1 MADLGI
7 NVFGFING
15 EFGIAE
21 ATRLNCKAIQAA
33 GVPISL
39 INYNVTTNHNNNDLT
54 FTEFSDHA
62 PHPVNLIQISPSET
76 PNFFDY
82 FDHSFFKDKYN
93 ILYMAW
99 ESETIPEDYVMNMNL
114 FDEIWT
120 PSTYCKECIE
130 KYVGLPVRVIPHPID
145 IDLKETDDEDA
156 LSFYNKDL
164 FNFLFIFD
172 YNSSIDRKNVINLI
186 KIFRETFDK
195 GDNNAFLT
203 IKTSRSHKFPSE
215 KEQILQAIGDSKKI
229 KIVEKIFD
237 KNALNDV
244 ISNCDSYISLHRS
257 EGFGLTMAEA
267 MYFSKPVIATGYSG
281 NLEFMNEENSFLV
294 SAKVVASDSNVI
306 NYAANTVWSEPSLE
320 EASVFLKTVYEGKES
335 VQEKA
340 VKGHE
345 TIVND
350 LSLKRVGQL
359 MKNRCEELFSE
370 KRIEQNKSTLIKL
383 YVENILLK
391 KDLRIYKKSAPI
403 QLIYN
408 IKMYFRNRKGKK

>member
-21 ATRLNCKAIQAA
+21 ATRSNCKAIQA
-33 GVPISL
+33 VDMPISL
-39 INYNVTTNHNNNDLT
+39 INYNVNTNHNNNDLT

-62 PHPVNLIQISPSET
+62 PHPINLIQISPSET

-82 FDHSFFKDKYN
+82 FDQSFFNGKYN

-130 KYVGLPVRVIPHPID
+130 KYVSLPVKVIPHPID
-145 IDLKETDDEDA
+145 MHLETTNDEDA
-156 LSFYNKDL
+156 LHFYDNKH

-172 YNSSIDRKNVINLI
+172 YNSSIERKNVINLI
-186 KIFRETFDK
+186 NVFRETFDVTE
-195 GDNNAFLT
+195 NNAFLT
-203 IKTSRSHKFPSE
+203 IKTSRSAKFPIE

-237 KNALNDV
+237 KNALNYV

-267 MYFSKPVIATGYSG
+267 MYFGKPVIATGYSG
-281 NLEFMNEENSFLV
+281 NLQFMSDENSFLV
-294 SAKVVASDSNVI
+294 EAEKVSYGSNDL
-306 NYAANTVWSEPSLE
+306 NYSSNTIWSEPLLK
-320 EASVFLKTVYEGKES
+320 EAKEYLKIVYEGKEN
-335 VQEKA
+335 VQNIAEK
-340 VKGHE
+340 GSQ
-345 TIVND
+345 TIAED
-350 LSLKRVGQL
+350 LSLKRVGEVI
-359 MKNRCEELFSE
+359 KGRCQDLFNE
-370 KRIEQNKSTLIKL
+370 DKIRQNKSTLIKL
-383 YVENILLK
+383 YVENILLR

-403 QLIYN
+403 QFIYN
-408 IKMYFRNRKGKK
+408 IKMYIRNKKGKK

>member
-1 MADLGI
+1 MTDLGI

-21 ATRLNCKAIQAA
+21 ATRLNCKAIQTV
-33 GVPISL
+33 GLPISL
-39 INYNVTTNHNNNDLT
+39 INYNVKTNHNNNDLT

-62 PHPVNLIQISPSET
+62 PHPINLIQISPSEV

-120 PSTYCKECIE
+120 PSTYCKECIA
-130 KYVGLPVRVIPHPID
+130 KYVGLPIQVTPHPID
-145 IDLKETDDEDA
+145 IDLQQTDDEDA
-156 LSFYNKDL
+156 LNFYDKNY

-186 KIFRETFDK
+186 KVFKKVFDNS
-195 GDNNAFLT
+195 DNNAFLT
-203 IKTSRSHKFPSE
+203 IKTSRSAKFPSE
-215 KEQILQAIGDSKKI
+215 KEQILQEIGDSKKI

-237 KNALNDV
+237 KNALNYI

-267 MYFSKPVIATGYSG
+267 MYFKKPVIATGYSG

-294 SAKVVASDSNVI
+294 SAEVISSDSNVI
-306 NYAANTVWSEPSLE
+306 NYIANTVWSEPSLQ
-320 EASVFLKTVYEGKES
+320 EASEWLKIVYEGGDLVRQKS
-335 VQEKA
+335 EKGMQT
-340 VKGHE
+340 VM
-345 TIVND
+345 ND
-350 LSLKRVGQL
+350 LSLKRVGEL
-359 MKNRCEELFSE
+359 IKKRCEQLFSE
-370 KRIEQNKSTLIKL
+370 DKIRQNKSTLIKL

-403 QLIYN
+403 QAIYN
-408 IKMYFRNRKGKK
+408 IKMYIRNKKGKK

>member
-21 ATRLNCKAIQAA
+21 ATRLNCKAIQTV

-39 INYNVTTNHNNNDLT
+39 INYNVNTNHNNNDLT

-62 PHPVNLIQISPSET
+62 PYPINLIQISPSET

-120 PSTYCKECIE
+120 PSTYCKSCIE
-130 KYVGLPVRVIPHPID
+130 KYVGLPVRVIPHPIN
-145 IDLKETDDEDA
+145 IDLKETDDEEA
-156 LSFYNKDL
+156 LNFYSKDL

-172 YNSSIDRKNVINLI
+172 YNSSVDRKNVINLI
-186 KIFRETFDK
+186 KVFRETFDK
-195 GDNNAFLT
+195 DENNAFLT
-203 IKTSRSHKFPSE
+203 IKTSRSQKFPSE

-237 KNALNDV
+237 KNALNYV

-294 SAKVVASDSNVI
+294 SAEVIASDSNVI
-306 NYAANTVWSEPSLE
+306 NYAANTVWSEPSLQ
-320 EASVFLKTVYEGKES
+320 EATTFLKTVYEGKEP

-340 VKGHE
+340 AKGHQ
-345 TIVND
+345 TIIND
-350 LSLKRVGQL
+350 LSLKRVGEL
-359 MKNRCEELFSE
+359 IKNRCEELFAE

-403 QLIYN
+403 QFIYN

>member
-1 MADLGI
+1 MAELGI

-21 ATRLNCKAIQAA
+21 ATRLNCKAIQSV
-33 GVPISL
+33 GLPISL
-39 INYNVTTNHNNNDLT
+39 INYSVKTNHNNNDLT

-62 PHPVNLIQISPSET
+62 PHPINLIQISPSET

-82 FDHSFFKDKYN
+82 FDHSFFRDKYN

-130 KYVGLPVRVIPHPID
+130 KYVSLPVQVIPHPIN
-145 IDLKETDDEDA
+145 IDLQPTDDEDA
-156 LSFYNKDL
+156 LKFYDKNF

-172 YNSSIDRKNVINLI
+172 YNSSIERKNVINLI
-186 KIFRETFDK
+186 KVFRETFDQD
-195 GDNNAFLT
+195 DNNAFLT
-203 IKTSRSHKFPSE
+203 IKTSRSAKFPSE
-215 KEQILQAIGDSKKI
+215 KEQILKEIGESKKI

-237 KNALNDV
+237 KNALNYI

-267 MYFSKPVIATGYSG
+267 MYFKKPVIATGYSG
-281 NLEFMNEENSFLV
+281 NLEFMNADNSFLV
-294 SAKVVASDSNVI
+294 EGEKISYGSDDLNYNSNTI
-306 NYAANTVWSEPSLE
+306 WSEPSLK
-320 EASVFLKTVYEGKES
+320 EAGEYLKTVYEGS
-335 VQEKA
+335 DDVQEKA
-340 VKGHE
+340 EKGQQ
-345 TIVND
+345 TIVSN
-350 LSLKRVGQL
+350 LSLKRVGGL
-359 MKNRCEELFSE
+359 IKKRSEELLSE
-370 KRIEQNKSTLIKL
+370 DRIKQNKSTLIKL

-403 QLIYN
+403 QFIYN
-408 IKMYFRNRKGKK
+408 IKMYIRNRKDKK

>member
-1 MADLGI
+1 MENLGI

-21 ATRLNCKAIQAA
+21 ATRLNCKAIQTA
-33 GVPISL
+33 GIPISL
-39 INYNVTTNHNNNDLT
+39 INYNVNTNHNNNDLT

-62 PHPVNLIQISPSET
+62 PYPINLIQISPSET

-130 KYVGLPVRVIPHPID
+130 KYVSLPVKVIPHPINIELAD
-145 IDLKETDDEDA
+145 TDDRDA
-156 LSFYNKDL
+156 VQFYDKSL

-172 YNSSIDRKNVINLI
+172 YNSSVERKNVINLI
-186 KIFRETFDK
+186 KIFRETFDH

-203 IKTSRSHKFPSE
+203 IKTSRSQKFPTE
-215 KEQILQAIGDSKKI
+215 KEQLIQAIGDSKKI

-237 KNALNDV
+237 KNALNYV

-267 MYFSKPVIATGYSG
+267 MYFKKPVIATGYSG
-281 NLEFMNEENSFLV
+281 NLEFMNTENSFLV
-294 SAKVVASDSNVI
+294 PADVIASDSRVI
-306 NYAANTVWSEPSLE
+306 NYEANTVWSEPSLQ
-320 EASVFLKTVYEGKES
+320 EAGIYLKTVYEGKAE
-335 VQEKA
+335 VEEKA
-340 VKGHE
+340 EKGQK
-345 TIVND
+345 TIAED
-350 LSLKRVGQL
+350 LSLKRIGQL
-359 MKNRCEELFSE
+359 IKTRCEELFAE
-370 KRIEQNKSTLIKL
+370 KRIGQNKSTLIKL

-403 QLIYN
+403 QFIYN
-408 IKMYFRNRKGKK
+408 IKMYIRNRKGKK